1 MFDLS
6 IFSNPDVWL
15 SLLTLTFMEVVLGID
30 NIVFISIVV
39 GRLPKDQ
46 QGKGRTIG
54 LMLALVFR
62 IILLMFIS
70 AIVNANQPL
79 FTWNLFWMDEP
90 FAVSWRDI
98 ILFGGGLFLLA
109 KSTTEIHNKLEG
121 EEEGTSAAGGTSSM
135 GKIIIQIILVDI
147 VFSFDSILTAVG
159 LVEHVSVMIIAVII
173 SMGIM
178 LAFARYVSD
187 FVNEHPTVKMLALSF
202 LILIGVMLVAE
213 AFHVHIPKGYI
224 YFAMF
229 FSLVVEMLNM
239 RLRKKTVPV
248 HLRQNEILD
257 NDGNPETLM

>member
-1 MFDLS
+1 MFDV
-6 IFSNPDVWL
+6 FSNPDVWL

-39 GRLPKDQ
+39 SRLPKDQ

-54 LMLALVFR
+54 LILALVFR

-70 AIVNANQPL
+70 SIVNANQPL
-79 FTWNLFWMDEP
+79 FTVEPFWMDEP

-98 ILFGGGLFLLA
+98 ILFGGGMFLLA

-121 EEEGTSAAGGTSSM
+121 EEEEHGVAGGTTTM
-135 GKIIIQIILVDI
+135 GKILVQIILVDI

-159 LVEHVSVMIIAVII
+159 MVDHLIVMVIAVIL

-178 LAFARYVSD
+178 LAFAKVISD
-187 FVNEHPTVKMLALSF
+187 FVNNHPTVKMLALSF
-202 LILIGVMLVAE
+202 LILIGVMLIVE
-213 AFHVHIPKGYI
+213 AFHGEIPKGYI

-229 FSLVVEMLNM
+229 FSLLVEFLNM
-239 RLRKKTVPV
+239 KLRKKVEPV
-248 HLRQNEILD
+248 QLRQSEIKTED
-257 NDGNPETLM
+257 ITAQGR

>member
-1 MFDLS
+1 MFEV
-6 IFSNPDVWL
+6 FSSPDVWL

-39 GRLPKDQ
+39 SRLPKEQ
-46 QGKGRTIG
+46 QAKGRTIG

-62 IILLMFIS
+62 IILLSFIS
-70 AIVNANQPL
+70 YIVNANQPL
-79 FTWNLFWMDEP
+79 FTWNLFWLDEP

-121 EEEGTSAAGGTSSM
+121 EEESHGPSGGTATM
-135 GKIIIQIILVDI
+135 GKILIQIIMVDI

-159 LVEHVSVMIIAVII
+159 LVDHISVMIVAVVI

-178 LAFARYVSD
+178 LAFAKVVSD
-187 FVNEHPTVKMLALSF
+187 FVNNHPTVKMLALSF
-202 LILIGVMLVAE
+202 LILIGVMLMVE
-213 AFHVHIPKGYI
+213 ALHAHIPKGYI

-239 RLRKKTVPV
+239 KLRKKTQPV
-248 HLRQNEILD
+248 QLRQSDIV
-257 NDGNPETLM
+257 ETDSSPNSTM

>member
-6 IFSNPDVWL
+6 IFANPDVWL

-39 GRLPKDQ
+39 GRLPKAQ

-70 AIVNANQPL
+70 TIVNAKQPI
-79 FTWNLFWMDEP
+79 FSMNLFWMEEP
-90 FAVSWRDI
+90 FGVSWRDI
-98 ILFGGGLFLLA
+98 ILLAGGLFLLA

-121 EEEGTSAAGGTSSM
+121 EEETHSATGGTATL
-135 GKIIIQIILVDI
+135 GKILVQIIVIDL

-159 LVEHVSVMIIAVII
+159 MVDHLIVMVIAVIL

-178 LAFARYVSD
+178 LAFAKVISD
-187 FVNEHPTVKMLALSF
+187 FVNTHPTVKMLALSF
-202 LILIGVMLVAE
+202 LILIGVMLIVE
-213 AFHVHIPKGYI
+213 AFHGEIPKGYI

-229 FSLVVEMLNM
+229 FSLLVEMLNM
-239 RLRKKTVPV
+239 KLRKKTTPV

>member
-1 MFDLS
+1 MIEL
-6 IFSNPDVWL
+6 FSSPDVWL

-39 GRLPKDQ
+39 ARLPKAQ
-46 QGKGRTIG
+46 QARGRTIG

-62 IILLMFIS
+62 IILLSFIS
-70 AIVNANQPL
+70 YIVNANQPL
-79 FTWNLFWMDEP
+79 VTWNLFWLDEP
-90 FAVSWRDI
+90 FDVSWRDI

-121 EEEGTSAAGGTSSM
+121 EEEGATATGGTASM
-135 GKIIIQIILVDI
+135 GKILVQIVLVDI

-159 LVEHVSVMIIAVII
+159 LVDHVSVMIIAVII

-178 LAFARYVSD
+178 LAFAKYVSE
-187 FVNEHPTVKMLALSF
+187 FVNNHPTVKMLALSF
-202 LILIGVMLVAE
+202 LILIGVMLMVE
-213 AFHVHIPKGYI
+213 AMHAHIPKGYI

-257 NDGNPETLM
+257 NDNNPDTLM

>member
-1 MFDLS
+1 MFDV
-6 IFSNPDVWL
+6 FSNPDVWL

-46 QGKGRTIG
+46 QAKGRTIG
-54 LMLALVFR
+54 LLLALVFR
-62 IILLMFIS
+62 IILLMFIGTIVS
-70 AIVNANQPL
+70 AKEPL

-90 FAVSWRDI
+90 FNVSWRDI

-121 EEEGTSAAGGTSSM
+121 EEEGHGSIKGGTATM
-135 GKIIIQIILVDI
+135 GKTLIQIIMVDI

-159 LVEHVSVMIIAVII
+159 LVDEIIVMVIAVII

-178 LAFARYVSD
+178 LAFAKYVSD
-187 FVNEHPTVKMLALSF
+187 FVNAHPTVKMLALSF

-239 RLRKKTVPV
+239 KLRKAAPPV
-248 HLRQNEILD
+248 QLRQSEILD